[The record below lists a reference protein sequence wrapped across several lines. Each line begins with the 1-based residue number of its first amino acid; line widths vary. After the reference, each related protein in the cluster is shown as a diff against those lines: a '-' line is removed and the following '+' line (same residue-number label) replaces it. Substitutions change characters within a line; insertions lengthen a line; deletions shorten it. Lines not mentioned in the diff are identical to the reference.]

1 MAASAQRT
9 AGGKKVFVF
18 GLVRVMF
25 WKLMVILRPRPK
37 HLPIVICFSFQSD
50 DSLACLFCK
59 PLSKQEKTD
68 FQGLAF
74 SRVLTFLQ
82 HILLQCKSSQ
92 DCLWIT
98 LTE

>member
-18 GLVRVMF
+18 GLVHVMF

-37 HLPIVICFSFQSD
+37 HLPIVICFSFKSD

-59 PLSKQEKTD
+59 PLSNQEKK
-68 FQGLAF
+68 G
-74 SRVLTFLQ
+74 SRRLSFL
-82 HILLQCKSSQ
+82 
-92 DCLWIT
+92 
-98 LTE
+98 